1 MRFDCP
7 GPDECCIA
15 CHSNLPAQEA
25 LVTGYYPALFNRI
38 SDGFVI
44 VSRTG
49 MVPCAFILLMNDH
62 FSWSNINPENPN

>member
-7 GPDECCIA
+7 GPYECCIE

-25 LVTGYYPALFNRI
+25 LVTGFYLALFNRI
-38 SDGFVI
+38 FDDPVI

-49 MVPCAFILLMNDH
+49 MVPFAFILLMMRS
-62 FSWSNINPENPN
+62 FFLEQY